1 VRAVLVLLALL
12 GAGCS
17 LGSEQASKP
26 ANENYFPSWIDET
39 YADGRLT
46 LRYPSDWGRSRSQRF
61 GELLNDDT
69 ERTAAFIGVQ
79 YLPKREYG
87 SHAEFA
93 DLAAAILRPP
103 SGEGTTLEYTQTA
116 RIGDR
121 PGIEASIIWAANQD
135 DPLGPTMRVY
145 GTELD
150 SGEVAII
157 IFAAESQTAH
167 AAEFG
172 WIKRSI
178 TWDTAG

>member
-1 VRAVLVLLALL
+1 VPTILVLLALL

-17 LGSEQASKP
+17 LGNEQTSKP
-26 ANENYFPSWIDET
+26 PVEEYFPSWIDET

-46 LRYPSDWGRSRSQRF
+46 LRYPSDWGRGRSDRF
-61 GELLNDDT
+61 GELLNDNT

-79 YLPKREYG
+79 YLPRRKYR
-87 SHAEFA
+87 SRAEFA

-103 SGEGTTLEYTQTA
+103 RGDGTTLVYTQTA

-121 PGIEASIIWAANQD
+121 PGVEASIIWAANQD

-145 GTELD
+145 GIELD

-157 IFAAESQTAH
+157 IFAAENQTAH
-167 AAEFG
+167 AAEFS
-172 WIKRSI
+172 WVRRSI
-178 TWDTAG
+178 TWE